1 MAPGLTF
8 PSSCLQTPRTNWW
21 GRTKIK
27 MSAFSAASFT
37 SGMATW
43 NHKNSFNFSQSC
55 MNQCS
60 FKEWLKWPKNISLIM
75 CTCIW
80 LPYIILGPIHTQT
93 VRHNAVTHAQNILC
107 WYHTWQFPETIWCW
121 YLNYWPEIANI
132 CKFGKLRY
140 RSLNKF
146 SKLIL
151 KYWYI

>member
-1 MAPGLTF
+1 MRGLLITVLYGYQFLMFNKNLQYQPDSVEEIERWQHCTLISDTAMAPGLTF

-60 FKEWLKWPKNISLIM
+60 FKEWLKWPKNISL
-75 CTCIW
+75 CV
-80 LPYIILGPIHTQT
+80 H
-93 VRHNAVTHAQNILC
+93 VFD
-107 WYHTWQFPETIWCW
+107 YHISF
-121 YLNYWPEIANI
+121 
-132 CKFGKLRY
+132 
-140 RSLNKF
+140 
-146 SKLIL
+146 
-151 KYWYI
+151 